1 MEIPMNVKTL
11 IAVAVAGAFAAPLA
25 AQASVDGDNLIIAQA
40 AGSGAGGATSTP
52 QRGSQPPGPASP
64 GTQRPSDHS
73 ANDSSTSGSY
83 SISGSSPRS
92 GSEALHDRLDKNK
105 DGYVSRDE
113 ARDATEL
120 QGRFA
125 ELDKDNDGKI
135 SRGEIRALDSDRTGA
150 AVGTTGTPKRDSGSY
165 GGSK

>member
-1 MEIPMNVKTL
+1 MNVKTL
-11 IAVAVAGAFAAPLA
+11 IAIAVAGAFAAPLA
-25 AQASVDGDNLIIAQA
+25 AQASVDGDKLIVAQA
-40 AGSGAGGATSTP
+40 SGSDRAATQS
-52 QRGSQPPGPASP
+52 G
-64 GTQRPSDHS
+64 
-73 ANDSSTSGSY
+73 TSGSY

-92 GSEALHDRLDKNK
+92 GGEALHDRLDKNK

-135 SRGEIRALDSDRTGA
+135 SRSEMRGLDGDRAGA
-150 AVGTTGTPKRDSGSY
+150 AVGTTGAPKRDTGSS
-165 GGSK
+165 GGSR